1 MPLPVAGAR
10 SEPPRETLPR
20 GQALVDAIG
29 RLKKEQKAV
38 LLAHYYQEAE
48 IQEIADF
55 VGDSLDLS
63 RKAAAAPAEGREVK
77 VICFAGVRFMA
88 ETAKILSPGCKV
100 VVPDMDAGCSLADHC
115 PADAFA
121 RWQARYPGAITLS
134 YINCNADIKALSDV
148 IVTSSNAE
156 KIVRMIPEG
165 KTILFAPDRN
175 LGRWLARRT
184 GREMVIWQG
193 ACLVHEVFTD
203 RQITLLKAQH
213 PDAEVIAHPECED
226 AVLAH
231 AVFVGST
238 SKLIEYAKTA
248 KAKKLIVATEAGILH
263 PMRKAAPDKE
273 LIAAPGAGT
282 CQCSQ
287 CPYMKLNTL
296 EKIYLALRDLRPE
309 ITMPGSLRVKAL
321 RPIERMLEMSR
332 GVNPYSQA
340 APPSL

>member
-1 MPLPVAGAR
+1 MGLGDSLPIIRAGKDL
-10 SEPPRETLPR
+10 PREQLPQ
-20 GQALVDAIG
+20 GQALVDGIL
-29 RLKKEQKAV
+29 RLKKERNAV
-38 LLAHYYQEAE
+38 LLAHYYQEGE
-48 IQEIADF
+48 IQELADF

-63 RKAAAAPAEGREVK
+63 RKAAAAK
-77 VICFAGVRFMA
+77 CDVICFAGVKFMA
-88 ETAKILSPGCKV
+88 ETAKILSPQCKV

-121 RWQARYPGAITLS
+121 RWKARYPGAVTLT

-156 KIVRMIPEG
+156 KIVRQIPAE

-175 LGRWLARRT
+175 LGRWLMRKT
-184 GREMVIWQG
+184 GREMVLWQG

-203 RQITLLKAQH
+203 RRITMLKEQH

-226 AVLAH
+226 AVLKH
-231 AVFVGST
+231 ASFIGST

-263 PMRKAAPDKE
+263 PMKKAAPDKE
-273 LIAAPGAGT
+273 LLAAPGSGT
-282 CQCSQ
+282 CQCSE

-296 EKIYLALRDLRPE
+296 EKIYLSLRDLKPE
-309 ITMPGSLRVKAL
+309 ITLPESLRVKAL
-321 RPIERMLEMSR
+321 APIQRMLAMSE

-340 APPSL
+340 TPPTL